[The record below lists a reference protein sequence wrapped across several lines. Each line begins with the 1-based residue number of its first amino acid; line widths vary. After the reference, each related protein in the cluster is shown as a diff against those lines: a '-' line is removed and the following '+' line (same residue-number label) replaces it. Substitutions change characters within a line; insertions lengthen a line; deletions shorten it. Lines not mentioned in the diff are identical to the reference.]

1 MYQWKT
7 LRMPREMQGH
17 KFFADQDG
25 RIAIADWS
33 GHYPHETDDGVL
45 WLDPGRPMS
54 VWFRPDARVM
64 VLIPLLNKRGEETS
78 TVSDIC
84 TASVAQK
91 LGKMRVETD
100 SAQLRILLDMFEDNV
115 NV

>member
-17 KFFADQDG
+17 KFFADPSG

-33 GHYPHETDDGVL
+33 GKYPHQTDDGVL
-45 WLDPGRPMS
+45 WLDPSRAMT
-54 VWFRPDARVM
+54 VWFRSGERVM
-64 VLIPLLNKRGEETS
+64 VVIPLLNEKGGETC
-78 TVSDIC
+78 TVSDIR

-100 SAQLRILLDMFEDNV
+100 SAELRILIDMFEDNV